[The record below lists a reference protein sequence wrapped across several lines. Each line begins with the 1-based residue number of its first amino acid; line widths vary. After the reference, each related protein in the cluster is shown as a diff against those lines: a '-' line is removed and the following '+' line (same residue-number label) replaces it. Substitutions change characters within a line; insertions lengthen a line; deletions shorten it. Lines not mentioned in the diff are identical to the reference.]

1 MGNAIWL
8 FRALPDWFFSSIL
21 SPFQAGMLTSIPSAG
36 TVCLAIGL
44 ALAIFGRRQP
54 RLFAFVVP
62 VLATQAFVAIA
73 GFMRGQLT
81 TDSATAVIYAF
92 FAVQI
97 VLAGILIY
105 CATSARIAA
114 AFLAIF
120 SLSYAWF
127 AGFVAGMAFTNQW
140 L

>member
-1 MGNAIWL
+1 MGSAIWL

-44 ALAIFGRRQP
+44 ALAVFGRRQP
-54 RLFAFVVP
+54 WLAAFAVP

-73 GFMRGQLT
+73 GALRGQLT
-81 TDSATAVIYAF
+81 VESATVTVYAF
-92 FAVQI
+92 LAVQL
-97 VLAGILIY
+97 VLAGVLVY
-105 CATSARIAA
+105 RTGGARIAA
-114 AFLAIF
+114 SFLALF

-127 AGFVAGMAFTNQW
+127 AGFIATMAFTDRW